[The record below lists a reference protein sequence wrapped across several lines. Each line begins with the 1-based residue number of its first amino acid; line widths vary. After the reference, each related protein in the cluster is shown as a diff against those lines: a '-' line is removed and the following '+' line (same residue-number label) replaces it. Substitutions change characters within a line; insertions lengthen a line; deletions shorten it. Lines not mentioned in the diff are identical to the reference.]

1 MPSLAYLLE
10 KPVEFH
16 QAPELFC
23 FDLYKHFD
31 LDRLT
36 ALAAPARV
44 RSEETV
50 KSTAN

>member
-1 MPSLAYLLE
+1 MPSLAYLLK

-31 LDRLT
+31 VDRLE
-36 ALAAPARV
+36 ALAASARV
-44 RSEETV
+44 RSKETLTNAA
-50 KSTAN
+50 K